1 MTRALI
7 SVSDDGFTYI
17 SLNGATSRYSDT
29 GQAIAYLGDYA
40 RETATAL
47 SVTIDDGAKKTEVSI
62 DENGKLASS
71 SARAG
76 SGAGAESDAEATDSA
91 DRADQRTDAEATAS
105 AAGTQPSAASG
116 SSQTADPSESTEQ
129 PTPAE
134 SSDGADSS
142 DGGESSGDAAGAAE
156 AADGSAEATADGG
169 EGYPLGTPFSGP
181 AAPAA
186 PKVKKTRV
194 RKHSKRSPRN
204 RPQRLKKITVPGLVL
219 IGLAILMI
227 GAFVVPNIVPVDSSE
242 TPQTIGSEQQLNPAS
257 ELSVDD
263 TDDVVPG
270 FDNSP
275 IWETEVPKRASVTA
289 SDRGVL
295 LVYKNRLEVLDA
307 DTGKTRYKTTID
319 EAPTFAVDTVIDGQP
334 ALLWQSGDTAEALF
348 DGEKEP
354 KSYQLPQ
361 DARITSAGKSVLIKS
376 GNQLS
381 TFSTDGLENVP
392 TPKAGSTP
400 MAIENDELYSS
411 DWNGPVKAKN
421 VKTGEERSIELERP
435 ADELQIIDWISAGHG
450 KAITLWGEQGA
461 STNSGHR
468 IQLVVHSLD
477 DGSILSTVT
486 TTTDIVGE
494 KSWVRGQAG
503 ERAYIGPYLFDLRS
517 GLLLTDVSSRDVHLS
532 EPRGNIVPCTMDTN
546 TSCLLAGKHAF
557 KTDTDLLAVVND
569 GEEALVLGDDSTVRA
584 YPKKSDS
591 HDR

>member
-1 MTRALI
+1 
-7 SVSDDGFTYI
+7 
-17 SLNGATSRYSDT
+17 
-29 GQAIAYLGDYA
+29 
-40 RETATAL
+40 
-47 SVTIDDGAKKTEVSI
+47 
-62 DENGKLASS
+62 
-71 SARAG
+71 
-76 SGAGAESDAEATDSA
+76 
-91 DRADQRTDAEATAS
+91 
-105 AAGTQPSAASG
+105 
-116 SSQTADPSESTEQ
+116 PSESTEQ

-134 SSDGADSS
+134 SSDGS
-142 DGGESSGDAAGAAE
+142 ESSGDAAGAAE

-169 EGYPLGTPFSGP
+169 EGYPLGSPCPCP

-194 RKHSKRSPRN
+194 RKHSKRSSRN

-219 IGLAILMI
+219 IGVAILMI

-257 ELSVDD
+257 ELSVDE
-263 TDDVVPG
+263 TDDAVPG

-275 IWETEVPKRASVTA
+275 TCETEVHKQAPVNASDRGVLLVDDTDAVAPALNHSPTLETEVPKRASVTA

-392 TPKAGSTP
+392 T
-400 MAIENDELYSS
+400 
-411 DWNGPVKAKN
+411 
-421 VKTGEERSIELERP
+421 
-435 ADELQIIDWISAGHG
+435 
-450 KAITLWGEQGA
+450 
-461 STNSGHR
+461 
-468 IQLVVHSLD
+468 
-477 DGSILSTVT
+477 
-486 TTTDIVGE
+486 
-494 KSWVRGQAG
+494 
-503 ERAYIGPYLFDLRS
+503 
-517 GLLLTDVSSRDVHLS
+517 
-532 EPRGNIVPCTMDTN
+532 
-546 TSCLLAGKHAF
+546 
-557 KTDTDLLAVVND
+557 
-569 GEEALVLGDDSTVRA
+569 
-584 YPKKSDS
+584 
-591 HDR
+591 

>member
-105 AAGTQPSAASG
+105 AAGTQPRAAAG
-116 SSQTADPSESTEQ
+116 SSQTADSPESTEQ

-219 IGLAILMI
+219 IGLAILMV

-263 TDDVVPG
+263 TDDVVPS

-275 IWETEVPKRASVTA
+275 TWETEVPKRDSVTA
-289 SDRGVL
+289 ADHGAL

-334 ALLWQSGDTAEALF
+334 ALPWQSGDTAEALF

-376 GNQLS
+376 GNQL
-381 TFSTDGLENVP
+381 
-392 TPKAGSTP
+392 
-400 MAIENDELYSS
+400 
-411 DWNGPVKAKN
+411 
-421 VKTGEERSIELERP
+421 
-435 ADELQIIDWISAGHG
+435 
-450 KAITLWGEQGA
+450 
-461 STNSGHR
+461 
-468 IQLVVHSLD
+468 
-477 DGSILSTVT
+477 
-486 TTTDIVGE
+486 
-494 KSWVRGQAG
+494 
-503 ERAYIGPYLFDLRS
+503 
-517 GLLLTDVSSRDVHLS
+517 
-532 EPRGNIVPCTMDTN
+532 
-546 TSCLLAGKHAF
+546 
-557 KTDTDLLAVVND
+557 
-569 GEEALVLGDDSTVRA
+569 
-584 YPKKSDS
+584 
-591 HDR
+591 

>member
-76 SGAGAESDAEATDSA
+76 SGASAESDAEATDSA

-134 SSDGADSS
+134 SSDGS
-142 DGGESSGDAAGAAE
+142 ESSGDAAGAAE

-194 RKHSKRSPRN
+194 RKHSKRSSRN

-275 IWETEVPKRASVTA
+275 TWETEVPKRASVTA

>member
-47 SVTIDDGAKKTEVSI
+47 SVTIDDGVKKAEVSI

-76 SGAGAESDAEATDSA
+76 SGASAESDAEATDSA

-134 SSDGADSS
+134 SSDGS
-142 DGGESSGDAAGAAE
+142 ESSGDAAGAAE

-275 IWETEVPKRASVTA
+275 TWETEVPKRASVTA

-468 IQLVVHSLD
+468 IQLVVHSLE

>member
-47 SVTIDDGAKKTEVSI
+47 SVTIDDGVKKAEVSI

-76 SGAGAESDAEATDSA
+76 SGASAESDAEATDSA

-134 SSDGADSS
+134 SSDGS
-142 DGGESSGDAAGAAE
+142 ESSGDAAGAAE

-569 GEEALVLGDDSTVRA
+569 GEEALVLEDDSTVRA

>member
-76 SGAGAESDAEATDSA
+76 SGASAESDAEATDSA

-134 SSDGADSS
+134 SSDGS
-142 DGGESSGDAAGAAE
+142 ESSGDAAGAAE

-275 IWETEVPKRASVTA
+275 TWETEVPKRASVTA

>member
-76 SGAGAESDAEATDSA
+76 SGASAESDAEATDSA

-134 SSDGADSS
+134 SSDGS
-142 DGGESSGDAAGAAE
+142 ESSGDAAGAAE

-569 GEEALVLGDDSTVRA
+569 GEEALVLEDDSTVRA